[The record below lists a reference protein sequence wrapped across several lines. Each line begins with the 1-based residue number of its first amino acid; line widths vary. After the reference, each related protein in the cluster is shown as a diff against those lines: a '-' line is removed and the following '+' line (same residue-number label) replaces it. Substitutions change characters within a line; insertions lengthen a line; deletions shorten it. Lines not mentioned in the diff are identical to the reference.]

1 MTAVCCFSYVGLCC
15 GIKLPL
21 VVRVLAIGGFV
32 LLAIAIVIYLTW
44 LGVGVWLITTMGG
57 TSITFQSICRRIIT
71 YVVFMVMYI
80 IVLVGVIV
88 ATAIWAI
95 HGGGKED
102 PDKKMRPSKKS
113 KLKKPLI
120 MPI

>member
-15 GIKLPL
+15 GLNLPR
-21 VVRVLAIGGFV
+21 VVKVLAVLGFV
-32 LLAIAIVIYLTW
+32 LLALAIFIYLIW

-80 IVLVGVIV
+80 IVLIGVIV
-88 ATAIWAI
+88 ATAIWSI
-95 HGGGKED
+95 HGTKED
-102 PDKKMRPSKKS
+102 ANKQARPSKKS
-113 KLKKPLI
+113 KPKMPPI